1 MSRPG
6 KAATT
11 FLRMAS
17 TCGGRVPRRY
27 RKILPVRQDM
37 DGDEI
42 DRRRDVPIAQPELP
56 DVGVGH
62 RHRHLRLDLTDG
74 LDKSGSRHFAPQQDF
89 VADDHRLDHIRKSL
103 GERDPAVDLLA
114 GELRDARQPQ
124 ALHHLDTVALGDLR
138 DLVEAMVGRIGAH
151 AVGDALELDQ
161 VGLDLPGVD
170 RDVGPERVLTR
181 AERGVGNAVELRP
194 RRQRR
199 VRHLDRGAEPS
210 PGRDDR
216 QCCKREQRSRKPHR
230 QPRPSL
236 IPLRLSC
243 WRGTAKRRPRRSP
256 AGDAATCEP
265 DRRFLRNPYWRRAAR
280 LL

>member
-1 MSRPG
+1 MV
-6 KAATT
+6 
-11 FLRMAS
+11 S
-17 TCGGRVPRRY
+17 TRSGR
-27 RKILPVRQDM
+27 
-37 DGDEI
+37 
-42 DRRRDVPIAQPELP
+42 
-56 DVGVGH
+56 
-62 RHRHLRLDLTDG
+62 
-74 LDKSGSRHFAPQQDF
+74 RHFAPQQDL
-89 VADDHRLDHIRKSL
+89 VADDHRLDHIGKSL

-124 ALHHLDTVALGDLR
+124 ALHHLDAVALGDLR

-151 AVGDALELDQ
+151 AVGDALELGE
-161 VGLDLPGVD
+161 VVLDLPGID

-230 QPRPSL
+230 QPLPVIDTASL
-236 IPLRLSC
+236 IVLARHC
-243 WRGTAKRRPRRSP
+243 QAAARRSRR
-256 AGDAATCEP
+256 GRGSCEP
-265 DRRFLRNPYWRRAAR
+265 DRCFLRNPYWRRAA
-280 LL
+280 LLL